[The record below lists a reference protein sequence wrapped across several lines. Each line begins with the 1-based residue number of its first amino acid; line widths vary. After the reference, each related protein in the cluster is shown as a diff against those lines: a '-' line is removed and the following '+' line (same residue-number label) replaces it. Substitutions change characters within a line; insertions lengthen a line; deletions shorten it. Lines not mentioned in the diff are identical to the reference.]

1 MKKFRFR
8 LRPFQNETQIP
19 QVGVGIVHLVGAGR
33 LRVEKE
39 HFVFEA
45 NGKRQ
50 LRIDADGLTEII
62 AYDEVSATT
71 SAMRLAHQRGVM
83 ISWCSRHGTFLVGR
97 FAVETADRSLT
108 RLLQYNAWEDA
119 LWQRSLA
126 REIVAEK
133 IESVRAATRHYQRQ
147 GKPIEKNAIA
157 QLDQAIEATGSAAVD
172 QLRGIEGR
180 VAAAWYGRM
189 GKWLPKP
196 WSMAGR
202 TRRPP
207 RDPVNALLSLG
218 YMHLYRRCVARIEAA
233 GFEPALGALHEFR
246 PGRMSMAC
254 DIMEPLRIPVVD
266 RFVLALIARRMVRVT
281 DFQTD
286 ASDRGVRLNSDKL
299 GDVLG
304 RLEEHWHQ
312 GLFAQHLDVA
322 MKRWSGSIRERVS
335 EKTSRASAYL
345 KRQAMKNARGSG
357 NSEPYAP

>member
-1 MKKFRFR
+1 MKKFRFS
-8 LRPFQNETQIP
+8 LRPLQNNTQVP
-19 QVGVGIVHLVGAGR
+19 QVAVGVVHLTGAGR

-39 HFVFEA
+39 HFVFA
-45 NGKRQ
+45 ADGKRQ
-50 LRIDADGLTEII
+50 IRIDADGLTEII
-62 AYDEVSATT
+62 AYDEVTATT

-97 FAVETADRSLT
+97 LAVETADRSLT
-108 RLLQYNAWEDA
+108 RLLQYNAWEDSF
-119 LWQRSLA
+119 WQTNVA

-133 IESVRAATRHYQRQ
+133 IESVRSATRHYQRQ
-147 GKPIEKNAIA
+147 GKQIEKNAIA
-157 QLDQAIEATGSAAVD
+157 NLDQAIEATGCAAVD

-180 VAAAWYGRM
+180 VAAAWYRRM
-189 GKWLPKP
+189 EKWLPKQ

-266 RFVLALIARRMVRVT
+266 RFVLSMITRRMVRLT

-286 ASDRGVRLNSDKL
+286 TSDQGVRLKSEKL

-312 GLFAQHLDVA
+312 GLFVQHLDIA
-322 MKRWSGSIRERVS
+322 MKRWSTSIRERVS
-335 EKTSRASAYL
+335 EKTSRASTYL
-345 KRQAMKNARGSG
+345 KRQAMKNARTSG
-357 NSEPYAP
+357 KSETYAP